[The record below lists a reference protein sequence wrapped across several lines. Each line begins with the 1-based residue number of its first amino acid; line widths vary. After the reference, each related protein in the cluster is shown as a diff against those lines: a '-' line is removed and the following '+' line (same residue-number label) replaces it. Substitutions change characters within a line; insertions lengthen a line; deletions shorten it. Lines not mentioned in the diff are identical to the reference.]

1 MKSLE
6 SVANSSFS
14 FNEQARQAR
23 AMFAV
28 ADAEIVIVVPP
39 EFESLIKH
47 FVKAGVKRAKRSSAK
62 ASAFYY
68 TITDKDYKEITN
80 GNDDVSRDLSRSVQ
94 ECIGK
99 IRAYAAINEGIRSRE
114 RDNRERKRTQES
126 ISGEIKGATR
136 GVEEEKRN
144 FEEEKRRERLSLKEV
159 KDFLREYKNFITR
172 SRLQDGIT
180 LSNEQSKALRN
191 YIFGAISSQDFL
203 ASDLKTNSIT
213 SLTTFRGKV

>member
-6 SVANSSFS
+6 RVANSSFS

-28 ADAEIVIVVPP
+28 QSAEAEIVIVVPP

-136 GVEEEKRN
+136 GVEEEKR
-144 FEEEKRRERLSLKEV
+144 RERLSLKEV